1 MKQILLIAALL
12 ITFFVGSSQ
21 IQNYSVGDV
30 VSDFTVTDI
39 HGGEHNLY
47 SYTSAGKYV
56 FIDFSFVNCG
66 PCQGFAPKF
75 NEFYDK
81 YGCNNGDIICLSM
94 FGLAS
99 QNDSNED
106 VEGFEN
112 THGGSFSHVPAT
124 SIEGGAGPVD
134 TDFNPSAYPTICL
147 ISPDNQILNLDIW
160 PVNTIAELEATFPAG
175 FTPEELTCTVGT
187 EDNNKDRIEISVY
200 PSPASNDLHI
210 TLPFVS
216 NNEARVEIFNV
227 KGEIIAVYNRNNN
240 NKELVI
246 SVRDFSEGIYFARIE
261 MNKEKSEAIQFVVMR

>member
-1 MKQILLIAALL
+1 MKQILLVAALL
-12 ITFFVGSSQ
+12 TTFFVGSSQ

-56 FIDFSFVNCG
+56 YIDFSFVNCG

-81 YGCNNGDIICLSM
+81 YGCNNGDVICLSM

-112 THGGSFSHVPAT
+112 AHGGSFSHVPAT

-134 TDFNPSAYPTICL
+134 TDFNPAAYPTICL
-147 ISPDNQILNLDIW
+147 ISPDNKILNLDIW

-175 FTPEELTCTVGT
+175 FTPEELPCTVGT
-187 EDNNKDRIEISVY
+187 DDNNTDRIDISVY

-210 TLPFVS
+210 YLPFTGDFD
-216 NNEARVEIFNV
+216 ARVEVFNL
-227 KGEIIAVYNRNNN
+227 KGEVVATHDRNSNY
-240 NKELVI
+240 KELEI
-246 SVRDFSEGIYFARIE
+246 SVRDLSEGVYFARVTIE
-261 MNKEKSEAIQFVVMR
+261 NEKSEAIQFTVIR